1 MMIELTA
8 RQILPLVMYDNEE
21 VYISNL
27 NSMKIHRVPYNI
39 DNIKDPEEWAFVNY
53 LLDQPIEGISGK
65 THSSVVLL
73 V

>member
-8 RQILPLVMYDNEE
+8 RQILPMVMYDNTE
-21 VYISNL
+21 VYIGSL
-27 NSMKIHRVPYNI
+27 NAIKIHRVPYDI
-39 DNIKDPEEWAFVNY
+39 DSIEDPEERAWVNY

-65 THSSVVLL
+65 TRSSVVLL